1 MSDGRAAPIE
11 TAIADATIIVDGVAG
26 RIESVLRNLLDNALA
41 FSGDAGRV
49 RLEVEREDRFA
60 RIVVSDEGPGILP
73 EHLPRVF
80 DRFFTTR
87 GDRRGTGLGLA
98 LARAIVEAHGGTI
111 SAESPPEGGARF
123 TVRLPFTSGSH
134 VVR

>member
-1 MSDGRAAPIE
+1 
-11 TAIADATIIVDGVAG
+11 
-26 RIESVLRNLLDNALA
+26 VLRNLLDNALA
-41 FSGDAGRV
+41 FSGDAGHV
-49 RLEVEREDRFA
+49 RLEVAREDRFA
-60 RIVVSDEGPGILP
+60 RIVVSDEGPGILQ

-134 VVR
+134 AVR